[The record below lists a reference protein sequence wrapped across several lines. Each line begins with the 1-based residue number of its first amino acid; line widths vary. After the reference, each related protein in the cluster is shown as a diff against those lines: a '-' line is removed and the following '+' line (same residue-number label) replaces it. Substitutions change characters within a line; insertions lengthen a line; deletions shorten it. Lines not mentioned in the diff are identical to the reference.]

1 MRAVRFERP
10 HYLNV
15 VVAPLR
21 RLREG
26 EVLVK
31 VEECGICGTDVHI
44 VEGVSRSSP
53 PVVLGHEYAGV
64 VEECG
69 TAVHGLVPGDRVAID
84 PNISCGTCYYCR
96 RGLVHLCANLRALG
110 VDIDGGMAEY
120 SLVPAAQAY
129 KLPKDM
135 PRDLAPFVE
144 PVSCAVHGIDR
155 ANIHAGDTVVIIG
168 GGTIGLVM
176 MQLARNAGAARILVL
191 EPIEHKRAMA
201 RTLGADAVV
210 DSGMAGTEK
219 AVQEFVGVGADVV
232 IDCTGKLETAR
243 SAIQYA
249 RRGGTVEL
257 FGVTPIGQT
266 IPLEPNLVYFKEL
279 TIVGSYVN
287 PNTFDRAITLLS
299 SCRVRFDG
307 FSITRY
313 PLEGIHD
320 ALQAQAEGKTMK
332 CIIQPHS

>member
-1 MRAVRFERP
+1 MRAVRFERA

-15 VVAPLR
+15 VDAPLR

-26 EVLVK
+26 EVLLK
-31 VEECGICGTDVHI
+31 VEDCGICGTDVHI
-44 VEGVSRSSP
+44 VEGLSRSTP

-69 TAVHGLVPGDRVAID
+69 AAVHGIAPGDRVAID
-84 PNISCGTCYYCR
+84 PNICCGTCYYCR

-120 SLVPAAQAY
+120 CLVPAAQAY
-129 KLPKDM
+129 RLPKDM
-135 PRDLAPFVE
+135 PRELASFVE

-176 MQLARNAGAARILVL
+176 MQLARNAGSARILVL
-191 EPIEHKRAMA
+191 EPLEHKRAIA
-201 RTLGADAVV
+201 RPLGADMVLDPGMTGAEEAVR
-210 DSGMAGTEK
+210 D
-219 AVQEFVGVGADVV
+219 FVGLGADVV
-232 IDCTGKLETAR
+232 IDCAGKLETAR
-243 SAIQYA
+243 SASQYA

-266 IPLEPNLVYFKEL
+266 IPVEPNQIYFKEL

-287 PNTFDRAITLLS
+287 PNTFDRAITLLAS
-299 SCRVRFDG
+299 RRVRFDG
-307 FSITRY
+307 FSITRF
-313 PLEGIHD
+313 PLDGIHE
-320 ALQAQAEGKTMK
+320 ALQAQAEGRTMK